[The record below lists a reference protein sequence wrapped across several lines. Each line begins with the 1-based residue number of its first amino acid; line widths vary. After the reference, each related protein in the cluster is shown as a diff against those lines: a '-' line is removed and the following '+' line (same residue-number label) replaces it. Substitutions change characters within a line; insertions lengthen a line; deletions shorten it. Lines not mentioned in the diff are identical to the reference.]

1 MTSKPAGRDSGAVR
15 LDRSGRP
22 RPATACGPPIRPPDR
37 RPGAPSLH
45 SRDSGRLIV
54 LFTGES
60 DMRNRLILA
69 VLFLTLF
76 PYAPLHAQGIPS
88 GRVGW
93 YNGDWQSGIS
103 SPGNFYAWAQQF
115 GRVYDDF
122 VVPDGGWT
130 VVGVFSHNNM
140 GSTAVTQASWE
151 IRSGVSA
158 GNQGTLV
165 ASG

>member
-1 MTSKPAGRDSGAVR
+1 
-15 LDRSGRP
+15 
-22 RPATACGPPIRPPDR
+22 
-37 RPGAPSLH
+37 
-45 SRDSGRLIV
+45 
-54 LFTGES
+54 
-60 DMRNRLILA
+60 MRNRLILA

-165 ASG
+165 ASGLSPATLKLGVSVGGSNVYLVQVSGLSVDLAPGDIG